1 MENHKIEILMNWLK
15 LIELLKE
22 KEIPIPSEREDL
34 EIIKRVNK
42 IKQLSQIYLG
52 QIITKE
58 NISPDLI
65 SKDDDLIAI
74 INNVIKEVKGYSL
87 RDSQIYS
94 LIILLEKKKQ
104 RKNCSN
110 FNRRR
115 KNNYYKLSNNYNG
128 IKRS

>member
-1 MENHKIEILMNWLK
+1 MVKAH
-15 LIELLKE
+15 IELLKE

-94 LIILLEKKKQ
+94 LIILLEKKKT
-104 RKNCSN
+104 KE
-110 FNRRR
+110 
-115 KNNYYKLSNNYNG
+115 KLL
-128 IKRS
+128 KF